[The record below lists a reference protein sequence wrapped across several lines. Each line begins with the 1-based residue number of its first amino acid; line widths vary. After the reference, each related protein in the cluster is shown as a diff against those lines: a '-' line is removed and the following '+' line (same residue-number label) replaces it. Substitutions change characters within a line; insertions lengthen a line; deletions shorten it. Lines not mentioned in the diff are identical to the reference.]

1 MLHYRYKLNIGVGQ
15 IMAKSKFDL
24 NKVIEMQDQGC
35 TIEDILQAMEYKRI
49 SNLKGHMTKVGYTLV
64 DDKFIPMEIQQA
76 TEPTQQQQ
84 QVEQQDNNINTQDDT
99 KESLELILKTLKQ
112 VERHM
117 LNDKYE
123 LHIPKEDLKLKPF
136 SIRANEDDLKAFNEL
151 CDNQYSHISKSY
163 LFSRALREFVEKY
176 R

>member
-1 MLHYRYKLNIGVGQ
+1 
-15 IMAKSKFDL
+15 MAKSKFDL
-24 NKVIEMQDQGC
+24 NKVVEMQDQGC
-35 TIEDILQAMEYKRI
+35 TIEEILQVMGYKRI
-49 SNLKGHMTKVGYTLV
+49 SNLKGQMTKAGYTLE
-64 DDKFIPMEIQQA
+64 DDKFIPMEVEQAQQN
-76 TEPTQQQQ
+76 QH
-84 QVEQQDNNINTQDDT
+84 VEQQDNNINTQDDT

-117 LNDKYE
+117 LHDKYE

-136 SIRANEDDLKAFNEL
+136 SIRANEEDLKAFNEL

>member
-49 SNLKGHMTKVGYTLV
+49 SNLKGQMTKVGYTLV

-84 QVEQQDNNINTQDDT
+84 QVEQQI
-99 KESLELILKTLKQ
+99 
-112 VERHM
+112 H
-117 LNDKYE
+117 
-123 LHIPKEDLKLKPF
+123 
-136 SIRANEDDLKAFNEL
+136 
-151 CDNQYSHISKSY
+151 
-163 LFSRALREFVEKY
+163 
-176 R
+176 

>member
-1 MLHYRYKLNIGVGQ
+1 
-15 IMAKSKFDL
+15 MAKSKFDL

-35 TIEDILQAMEYKRI
+35 TIEEILQSMGYKRI
-49 SNLKGHMTKVGYTLV
+49 SNLKGQMTKYGYTLV
-64 DDKFIPMEIQQA
+64 DDKFIPMEVQQA
-76 TEPTQQQQ
+76 IEPAQQQQ

-117 LNDKYE
+117 LHDKYE

-136 SIRANEDDLKAFNEL
+136 SIRANEEDLKAFNEL

>member
-1 MLHYRYKLNIGVGQ
+1 
-15 IMAKSKFDL
+15 MAKSKFDL

-35 TIEDILQAMEYKRI
+35 TIEDILQAMGYKRI
-49 SNLKGHMTKVGYTLV
+49 SNLKGQMTIVGYTLV
-64 DDKFIPMEIQQA
+64 DDKFIPMEVQEQHQTA
-76 TEPTQQQQ
+76 
-84 QVEQQDNNINTQDDT
+84 QQDNNINTQDDT

-117 LNDKYE
+117 LHDKYE

-136 SIRANEDDLKAFNEL
+136 SIRANEEDLKAFNEL

>member
-1 MLHYRYKLNIGVGQ
+1 
-15 IMAKSKFDL
+15 MAKSKFDL

-49 SNLKGHMTKVGYTLV
+49 SNHKGQMSKVGYTLV